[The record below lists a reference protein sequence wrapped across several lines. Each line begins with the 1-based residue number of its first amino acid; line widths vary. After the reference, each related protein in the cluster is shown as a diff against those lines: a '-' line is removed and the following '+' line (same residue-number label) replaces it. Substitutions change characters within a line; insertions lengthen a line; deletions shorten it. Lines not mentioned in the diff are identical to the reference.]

1 VNAVPASAHVAGGT
15 YFFTVNLRDR
25 SRGLLVDYIDDLRA
39 SFRDV
44 RRKFPFRI
52 DAVVVLPEHLHCVWT
67 LPPGD
72 ADFSTRWRLIKT
84 RFMRAIPRGDVWQRR
99 FWEHS
104 IGNERDLI
112 AHLDYI
118 HFNPVKHR
126 HVTRP
131 IDWPYSSFHR
141 FVATGMYSA
150 DWTASP
156 AVQAWNRE

>member
-1 VNAVPASAHVAGGT
+1 MPYYRRAYVAGGT

-25 SRGLLVDYIDDLRA
+25 SRCLLVDYM
-39 SFRDV
+39 
-44 RRKFPFRI
+44 
-52 DAVVVLPEHLHCVWT
+52 
-67 LPPGD
+67 
-72 ADFSTRWRLIKT
+72 DFSTRWRLIKT
-84 RFMRAIPRGDVWQRR
+84 RFVRAISRSDVWQRR

-104 IGNERDLI
+104 IGNEHDLI

-150 DWTASP
+150 DWAASP
-156 AVQAWNRE
+156 AVPAWNRE

>member
-1 VNAVPASAHVAGGT
+1 MPYYRRAYVAGGT

-25 SRGLLVDYIDDLRA
+25 SRCLLVDYIDDLRT

-44 RRKFPFRI
+44 RRKYPFRI

-67 LPPGD
+67 LPPND

-84 RFMRAIPRGDVWQRR
+84 RFMRAISRSDVWQRR

-131 IDWPYSSFHR
+131 IDWPHSSFHR

-150 DWTASP
+150 DWAASP